1 MPESAVWN
9 DWPGWGINGN
19 RGCTHG
25 HNIMIIDYLPI
36 LFVITLAVGFA
47 VVMLVVS
54 HFVGPRVSDPVKLM
68 PYESGVDPKSESHP
82 RLNVRYF
89 IVGLVFIIFD
99 IEIVFLF
106 PWAVIFRDFITDSPF
121 IFWEMVFFMAV
132 LLVGLIY
139 IWRKGVLEWE

>member
-1 MPESAVWN
+1 
-9 DWPGWGINGN
+9 
-19 RGCTHG
+19 
-25 HNIMIIDYLPI
+25 MIADYLPI
-36 LFVITLAVGFA
+36 LFVIIVAVGFA
-47 VVMLVVS
+47 VGMLVVS
-54 HFVGPRVSDPVKLM
+54 HFVGPRVPDPIKLM

-82 RLNVRYF
+82 RLNIRYF

-99 IEIVFLF
+99 IEVVFLF
-106 PWAVIFRDFITDSPF
+106 PWAVIFRDFIARSSF